1 MTARQHPLILT
12 GTCLRMS
19 KLKDAGPTVAVRI
32 KMCGSKEEIITTM
45 VNPFHAQQGGS
56 SNLGKAL
63 KKNGQGSCQGC

>member
-19 KLKDAGPTVAVRI
+19 KLKDAGPAVAVRI
-32 KMCGSKEEIITTM
+32 KMYGSKEEITTAM

-56 SNLGKAL
+56 FDLGKAL
-63 KKNGQGSCQGC
+63 KKNRQGS